1 MKSYFFALL
10 TAVVA
15 GLCACQKETPSVRFL
30 QAIPLKEEILPY
42 GGTYRTFYTATHQD
56 NYRCIRVRID
66 SRKDSV
72 YVEVIQ

>member
-1 MKSYFFALL
+1 MKSHFFVLL

-15 GLCACQKETPSVRFL
+15 GLCACQKETTPTNFL
-30 QAIPLKEEILPY
+30 QAIPLKEEVLPF
-42 GGTYRTFYTATHQD
+42 GSTYRTFYTATHQD